1 MSAPSRLVT
10 AAAWACLLLL
20 PAVHCAAGAED
31 LTAARATMRRDAHQF
46 ADSVRRESKHFGNE
60 VAHGAREL
68 KRDLKHWWNR
78 MRVGTDHAGAA
89 LRDRLHSA

>member
-1 MSAPSRLVT
+1 MNAPSRLAT
-10 AAAWACLLLL
+10 AAAWLCLLL

-31 LTAARATMRRDAHQF
+31 PTAARATMRRDAHQF

-60 VAHGAREL
+60 LAHSAHEL
-68 KRDLKHWWNR
+68 KRDLKHLWNR

-89 LRDRLHSA
+89 LRD